1 MSSERAIH
9 SGAGAPRGE
18 QQSQVSAIGGSVAVE
33 VRTSSGTPSCKHH
46 AEVRTVDYTV
56 AIKVTGTW
64 VDACGH
70 RNEEV
75 INASFRS

>member
-1 MSSERAIH
+1 MSRGPTDH
-9 SGAGAPRGE
+9 LGAGAPCGE
-18 QQSQVSAIGGSVAVE
+18 QQSQVSAIGGSVAVQ
-33 VRTSSGTPSCKHH
+33 VAIPSGAPCSEQH

-56 AIKVTGTW
+56 AIKVTRAW

-70 RNEEV
+70 YNGEV

>member
-9 SGAGAPRGE
+9 SGADAPCGE
-18 QQSQVSAIGGSVAVE
+18 QQSEVSAIGGSVAVE
-33 VRTSSGTPSCKHH
+33 VRTPSGSPSCEHH
-46 AEVRTVDYTV
+46 AEVRTVNYTV
-56 AIKVTGTW
+56 AIKVTRAW

-70 RNEEV
+70 YNGEV